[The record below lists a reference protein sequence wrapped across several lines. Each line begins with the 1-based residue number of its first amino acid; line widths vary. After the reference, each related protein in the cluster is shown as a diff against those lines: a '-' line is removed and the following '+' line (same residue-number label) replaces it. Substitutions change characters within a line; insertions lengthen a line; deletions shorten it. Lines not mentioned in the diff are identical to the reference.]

1 MLSLKYR
8 PIIDP
13 EHSAYEKNQF
23 FPYIFWKNAGN
34 KGEKIDGH

>member
-23 FPYIFWKNAGN
+23 FPTFFGKMQEI
-34 KGEKIDGH
+34 KGKK